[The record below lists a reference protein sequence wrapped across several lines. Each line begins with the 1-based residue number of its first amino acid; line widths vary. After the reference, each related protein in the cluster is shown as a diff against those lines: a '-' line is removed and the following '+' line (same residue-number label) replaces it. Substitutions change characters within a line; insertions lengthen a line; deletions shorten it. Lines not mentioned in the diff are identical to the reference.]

1 MNQLCEA
8 MFIHFNVLSGHFD
21 GFTIKR
27 TKVVK
32 YLGLVVDDALT
43 WSQHVDYISTK
54 IAQGVGILKRTR
66 SFLPKQSLLTLY
78 RSMIEPY
85 FRYCNIVWGQCNET
99 LLDRLQ
105 TLQNR
110 AARVIANI
118 SYEAADHNSLL
129 CDYGWLNVR
138 NLIRLDLG
146 VFMNKTQKGLAPDVF
161 YDLYHSV
168 TELHSYNTRSADN
181 GNLQIPLTNLRA
193 GEKAISVSGARIW
206 NNIPNRVKQA
216 QSLDVFKRELKEYL
230 IKSQQALIQ

>member
-1 MNQLCEA
+1 M
-8 MFIHFNVLSGHFD
+8 
-21 GFTIKR
+21 
-27 TKVVK
+27 
-32 YLGLVVDDALT
+32 VDDALT
-43 WSQHVDYISTK
+43 WSQHTDYISTK

-78 RSMIEPY
+78 QSMIEPY

-146 VFMNKTQKGLAPDVF
+146 VFMYKTQKGLAPDVF

-168 TELHSYNTRSADN
+168 TELHSYNTRSAYN

-193 GEKAISVSGARIW
+193 GDKAISVSGARIW
-206 NNIPNRVKQA
+206 NNIPNSVKQA
-216 QSLDVFKRELKEYL
+216 Q
-230 IKSQQALIQ
+230 